1 MAIDYRLANEVLNR
15 RPDYSLGDR
24 IVQGGK
30 IIRDSFDRT
39 RELDRRAEMDRIGA
53 FISDEIST
61 GEPSENAI
69 IAEVAKTMPAKAMTM
84 YNNLQNRYQ
93 QEDQGLL
100 DYEIEMAKL
109 KQQNTVNPLFEK
121 AASNQLQAK
130 NIYNSI
136 GDLEKEEYS
145 PNLGIDE
152 ETYNQQKQ
160 TKINDLLNRYREY
173 AQGFA
178 KTSAALAGTKGGKQ
192 FIDEYRIP
200 SYEAKRQKQAD
211 EKRDRTEKD
220 LKINIARTGIKQED
234 RKFLTNRLDA
244 YNQQANK
251 NGLNLEVARKN
262 KGILDKVYSL
272 AMGKFT
278 IDPITKEK
286 IYSVQPNS
294 AAVHAVNLIANKAL
308 DPESAVLLSEAA
320 SFEGQK
326 LINQLEK
333 FKSYSTSKTYTLPT
347 PDTYKTAKSV
357 LESTY
362 NDAKIFA
369 ENTLKN
375 INLNLSKE
383 RGGSG
388 IKITR
393 EEIGLGG
400 PDLFAKEK
408 AAKEEKIIKTLT
420 PAQIRQM
427 NPKK

>member
-69 IAEVAKTMPAKAMTM
+69 IAELAKTMPAKAMTM

-130 NIYNSI
+130 NIYKSI

-152 ETYNQQKQ
+152 ETYSQQKQ

-173 AQGFA
+173 AQDFA

-251 NGLNLEVARKN
+251 NGLNIEVA
-262 KGILDKVYSL
+262 
-272 AMGKFT
+272 
-278 IDPITKEK
+278 
-286 IYSVQPNS
+286 
-294 AAVHAVNLIANKAL
+294 
-308 DPESAVLLSEAA
+308 
-320 SFEGQK
+320 
-326 LINQLEK
+326 
-333 FKSYSTSKTYTLPT
+333 
-347 PDTYKTAKSV
+347 
-357 LESTY
+357 
-362 NDAKIFA
+362 
-369 ENTLKN
+369 
-375 INLNLSKE
+375 
-383 RGGSG
+383 
-388 IKITR
+388 
-393 EEIGLGG
+393 
-400 PDLFAKEK
+400 
-408 AAKEEKIIKTLT
+408 
-420 PAQIRQM
+420 
-427 NPKK
+427 KKK